1 MTRQQEYEARL
12 LLQTRQIRICRI
24 MILILFLSLWE
35 LTASLG
41 LINRFIFSSPSQI
54 LFCLWNMLLDKS
66 LFLHTGVTLTETLLS
81 FLLCTLI
88 SLLTALF
95 LWSSPFAAQIFE
107 PFLVLLNSLPKSA
120 LAPLL
125 LVWLGNRMRTVIVAA
140 VSIAVFGSVMTLYT
154 GFNQMDPDKIRLIY
168 ALGGAK
174 KEVLTKVL
182 LPGSLPLLMSTMKVN
197 IGLCLVGVVIGE
209 FIGAKQG
216 LGFLI
221 IYSSQIFKLDWM
233 ILSIIL
239 LCIIA
244 MLLYQAVNLVE
255 KRVVHAGG
263 ANRS

>member
-66 LFLHTGVTLTETLLS
+66 LLS

-197 IGLCLVGVVIGE
+197 IGLCLVGVIIGE
-209 FIGAKQG
+209 FLSAKAG
-216 LGFLI
+216 LGYLI
-221 IYSSQIFKLDWM
+221 TYASQTFEMTKLM
-233 ILSIIL
+233 SALIMLCLLS
-239 LCIIA
+239 CV
-244 MLLYQAVNLVE
+244 LYQAVGMLE
-255 KRVVHAGG
+255 KQFLKQ
-263 ANRS
+263 